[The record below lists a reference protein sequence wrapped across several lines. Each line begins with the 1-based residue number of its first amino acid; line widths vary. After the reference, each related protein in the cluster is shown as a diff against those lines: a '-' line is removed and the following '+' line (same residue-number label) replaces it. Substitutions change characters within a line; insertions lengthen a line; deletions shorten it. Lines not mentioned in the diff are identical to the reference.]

1 MTGARSVTADDGGEV
16 DMTDDALRTVTVAKK
31 TVEAANMV
39 SFELADPGGAE
50 LPSFSPGAHI
60 DVTLPGGLTRQYS
73 LCNSAVERDR
83 YVIAVWKDPNSRGGS
98 VAMHNAV
105 EVGATLQVG
114 APRNRFRVPGD
125 VKRALLVARGI
136 GVTPILSIADHL
148 KSEDIP
154 FEFHYLWAGGSPGSF
169 KSTIEQSSFAENAK
183 FYLEASDQLLDA
195 AKLLAD
201 QPEDTELF
209 ICGVDWW
216 LDPILNTAKQK
227 GWADERIHVERFTAK
242 AAAALLDKVFEVKI
256 ASTGAVFKIPGDK
269 TVAGFLEESGVK
281 IPTSCEQGM
290 CGTCKVRILEGEA
303 DHRDKRLSPEQRAE
317 GYFLACVSR
326 AKGDSLLLDL

>member
-1 MTGARSVTADDGGEV
+1 
-16 DMTDDALRTVTVAKK
+16 MTDDALHTVTVAKK
-31 TVEAANMV
+31 TLEAHNMV

-50 LPSFSPGAHI
+50 LPPFSAGSHI
-60 DVTLPGGLTRQYS
+60 DVTIPGGMTRQYS
-73 LCNSAVERDR
+73 LCNSASERNR
-83 YVIAVWKDPNSRGGS
+83 YVIGVWRDPNSRGGS
-98 VAMHNAV
+98 VALHDVIN
-105 EVGATLQVG
+105 VGDTLQVG
-114 APRNRFRVPGD
+114 APRNRFRAPRGAT
-125 VKRALLVARGI
+125 RALLVARGI

-148 KSEDIP
+148 KAQDIP
-154 FEFHYLWAGGSPGSF
+154 FELHYQWSLGSPGAF
-169 KSTIEQSSFAENAK
+169 KSTIEQSSFAENTT
-183 FYLEASDQLLDA
+183 FYVEASDQALDVA
-195 AKLLAD
+195 ALLAD

-216 LDPILNTAKQK
+216 LDPVLNIAKQK
-227 GWADERIHVERFTAK
+227 GWADERVHIERFTAK
-242 AAAALLDKVFEVKI
+242 AAAALLDRVFDVKI

-290 CGTCKVRILEGEA
+290 CGTCKVKVLEGEA

-326 AKGDSLLLDL
+326 AKGDLLLLDL